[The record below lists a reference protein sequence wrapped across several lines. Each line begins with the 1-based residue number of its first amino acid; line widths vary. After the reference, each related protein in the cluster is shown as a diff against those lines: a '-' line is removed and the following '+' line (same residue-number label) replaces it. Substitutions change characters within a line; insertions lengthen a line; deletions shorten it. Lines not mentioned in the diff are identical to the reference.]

1 MQVARLSIDADAP
14 IVVDAIRRVG
24 ALLNLTDEQPLADGM
39 ERAGRNEERIPL
51 LHRHM
56 TYDLKECV
64 VRNAPAKFIFFDRM
78 CKTVENLRPR
88 GGIDDV
94 PELRLAVLP
103 LHAQGIV
110 VTRMHLH
117 GEIVVCIDQLD
128 EQREIGK
135 LRSPR
140 AECLCPRTCQPRL
153 ERLPCRCAAGNNALS
168 VTVTGKLPALCHL
181 WQLRALAVLV
191 SQPRSAPEVVL
202 ERCLELHWIFHRSH
216 PFPRSFIGLS
226 YRIPPKTARIKK
238 GGRNRDCSPPL
249 SMVS

>member
-1 MQVARLSIDADAP
+1 
-14 IVVDAIRRVG
+14 
-24 ALLNLTDEQPLADGM
+24 M
-39 ERAGRNEERIPL
+39 ERTGRNEERIPL

-56 TYDLKECV
+56 TYDLKECI
-64 VRNAPAKFIFFDRM
+64 VRYAPAKFIFCDRM
-78 CKTVENLRPR
+78 RKTVENLCPR

-110 VTRMHLH
+110 ILGMYLH
-117 GEIVVCIDQLD
+117 GEIVMRINQLD

-140 AECLCPRTCQPRL
+140 AERIPPLCRKPIGK
-153 ERLPCRCAAGNNALS
+153 RLPLCRTVCNDAFA
-168 VTVTGKLPALCHL
+168 VPVTGKLPALRHL
-181 WQLRALAVLV
+181 CRLRRFSVFIL
-191 SQPRSAPEVVL
+191 QPRSAPEVVL

>member
-1 MQVARLSIDADAP
+1 MQVARLSIGADAP

-39 ERAGRNEERIPL
+39 ERTGRNEERIPL
-51 LHRHM
+51 LHRYM

-64 VRNAPAKFIFFDRM
+64 VRYAPAKFIFCDRM
-78 CKTVENLRPR
+78 RKTVENLRPR

-103 LHAQGIV
+103 FHAQGIV
-110 VTRMHLH
+110 IARMHLH
-117 GEIVVCIDQLD
+117 REIVVCIDQLD
-128 EQREIGK
+128 EEREIWK
-135 LRSPR
+135 LRRPC
-140 AECLCPRTCQPRL
+140 AECIPPLCRKPIGK
-153 ERLPCRCAAGNNALS
+153 RLPLCRTVCNDAFA
-168 VTVTGKLPALCHL
+168 VTVTGELPALCHL
-181 WQLRALAVLV
+181 WQLRVLAVLV
-191 SQPRSAPEVVL
+191 SQTRPAPEIVL